1 MGKFHDYLELIRIPG
16 VFTAHADITAG
27 FLIAGG
33 GIEQI
38 GCAAYL
44 LFASSFLYSAGMA
57 LNDYFD
63 YRIDLKERPKRP
75 IPSRRIKRQ
84 EALCLGILLLA
95 TGIFLAYYVRQA
107 SFVISL
113 FLAAFILSYNIG
125 LKKHPWLGPV
135 NMGGCRYLNLLL
147 GLSVLPLSTG
157 SFMIPLLTGI
167 FIFGVTVLSRQE
179 TKVEASFFPVLVSA
193 GTIAVV
199 YALYWLL
206 FITDILSQKP
216 GLILCTLWAILLLVY
231 LSRLIEKRSARDIQ
245 KAVKLLIISL
255 VLLDGIIVSGIRSI
269 YWTILVWILLVP
281 AFITSKKFYIT

>member
-1 MGKFHDYLELIRIPG
+1 MGKLYDYLELVRIPG

-38 GCAAYL
+38 GCTAYL
-44 LFASSFLYSAGMA
+44 LLTSSFLYSAGMA

-63 YRIDLKERPKRP
+63 YRVDLKERPKRP
-75 IPSRRIKRQ
+75 IPSGRIRRQ
-84 EALCLGILLLA
+84 EALCLGIFLLA
-95 TGIFLAYYVRQA
+95 AGIFLAYYVRPA

-113 FLAAFILSYNIG
+113 LLAAFIFLYNAG

-167 FIFGVTVLSRQE
+167 FIFGVTVLSHQE
-179 TKVEASFFPVLVSA
+179 TKVEASFFPVLISA

-216 GLILCTLWAILLLVY
+216 GLILCTLWAIFLLVY

-255 VLLDGIIVSGIRSI
+255 VLLDGIIVSGISAI
-269 YWTILVWILLVP
+269 YWTLLVWILLVP

>member
-1 MGKFHDYLELIRIPG
+1 MGKIYDYLEFVRIPG

-33 GIEQI
+33 GMDQI
-38 GCAAYL
+38 GSATYL
-44 LFASSFLYSAGMA
+44 LLASSFLYSAGMA

-63 YRIDLKERPKRP
+63 YRIDLKERPQRP
-75 IPSRRIKRQ
+75 IPSERIKRQ
-84 EALCLGILLLA
+84 EALCLGVFLLA
-95 TGIFLAYYVRQA
+95 AGIFLAYYVRPA

-113 FLAAFILSYNIG
+113 LLAAFIFLYNAG

-157 SFMIPLLTGI
+157 SFMVPLLTGI

-179 TKVEASFFPVLVSA
+179 TKVKGSSFPVLVSA
-193 GTIAVV
+193 GSIAVV
-199 YALYWLL
+199 YALYWLF
-206 FITDILSQKP
+206 FITDLLSQKA
-216 GLILCTLWAILLLVY
+216 GLILCTLWVILLLVY
-231 LSRLIEKRSARDIQ
+231 LLRLIEKRSAGDIQ

-255 VLLDGIIVSGIRSI
+255 VLLDGIIVSGIRAI

-281 AFITSKKFYIT
+281 AVITSKKFYIT

>member
-1 MGKFHDYLELIRIPG
+1 MGKVHDCLELVRIPG

-33 GIEQI
+33 GLKQI

-44 LFASSFLYSAGMA
+44 LLASSFLYSAGMA

-84 EALCLGILLLA
+84 EALCLGVFLLA
-95 TGIFLAYYVRQA
+95 AGIFAAYFVRPA
-107 SFVISL
+107 SFIISL
-113 FLAAFILSYNIG
+113 ILAAFILSYNMG
-125 LKKHPWLGPV
+125 LKKHPWIGPV

-157 SFMIPLLTGI
+157 SFMVPLLTGI
-167 FIFGVTVLSRQE
+167 FIFGVTVLSSQE
-179 TKVEASFFPVLVSA
+179 TKVKASFFPVLVSA
-193 GTIAVV
+193 GSIAVV
-199 YALYWLL
+199 YALYWLF
-206 FITDILSQKP
+206 FITDLLSEKA

-231 LSRLIEKRSARDIQ
+231 LLRLIEKRSAGDIQ

-255 VLLDGIIVSGIRSI
+255 VLLDGIIVSGIRSV
-269 YWTILVWILLVP
+269 YWPLLVWILLVP

>member
-1 MGKFHDYLELIRIPG
+1 MGKLHDYLELIRIPG

-38 GCAAYL
+38 GCAVYL
-44 LFASSFLYSAGMA
+44 LLASSFLYSAGMA

-63 YRIDLKERPKRP
+63 YRVDLKERPQRP
-75 IPSRRIKRQ
+75 IPSGRIKRQ
-84 EALCLGILLLA
+84 EALCLGVFLLA
-95 TGIFLAYYVRQA
+95 AGIFAAYYVRPA
-107 SFVISL
+107 SFFISL
-113 FLAAFILSYNIG
+113 ILAAFILSYNMG
-125 LKKHPWLGPV
+125 LKKHPWLGPI

-157 SFMIPLLTGI
+157 LFMLPLLTGI

-179 TKVEASFFPVLVSA
+179 TKVEASFFPILISL

-199 YALYWLL
+199 YALYWLF
-206 FITDILSQKP
+206 FITDLLSQKP
-216 GLILCTLWAILLLVY
+216 GLILCTLWMIILIVY
-231 LSRLIEKRSARDIQ
+231 LLRLIEKRSSRDIQ

-255 VLLDGIIVSGIRSI
+255 ILLDGIIVSGIRAI
-269 YWTILVWILLVP
+269 YWPLLVWILLVP
-281 AFITSKKFYIT
+281 AFIISKKFYIT

>member
-1 MGKFHDYLELIRIPG
+1 MGKLYDYLELVRIPG

-38 GCAAYL
+38 GCTAYL
-44 LFASSFLYSAGMA
+44 LLASSFLYSAGMA

-63 YRIDLKERPKRP
+63 YRVDLKERPKRP
-75 IPSRRIKRQ
+75 IPSGRIRRQ
-84 EALCLGILLLA
+84 EALCLGILLLVA
-95 TGIFLAYYVRQA
+95 GIVAAYYVRQA

-113 FLAAFILSYNIG
+113 LLAAFIVSYNIG

-179 TKVEASFFPVLVSA
+179 TKVEASSFSILISA

-199 YALYWLL
+199 YALYWLF
-206 FITDILSQKP
+206 FITDLLSQKP

-231 LSRLIEKRSARDIQ
+231 LLRLIEKRSARDTQ

-255 VLLDGIIVSGIRSI
+255 VLLDGIIVSGIRAI
-269 YWTILVWILLVP
+269 YWPLLVWILLVP

>member
-1 MGKFHDYLELIRIPG
+1 MGKLYDYLELVRIPG

-63 YRIDLKERPKRP
+63 YQIDLKERPKRP

-95 TGIFLAYYVRQA
+95 AGIFAAYYVRPA

-113 FLAAFILSYNIG
+113 LLAAFIFLYNAG
-125 LKKHPWLGPV
+125 LKNHPWLGPV

-179 TKVEASFFPVLVSA
+179 TKVEASFFPVLISA

-199 YALYWLL
+199 YALYWLF
-206 FITDILSQKP
+206 FITDLLSQKP

-255 VLLDGIIVSGIRSI
+255 VLLDGIIVSGISAI
-269 YWTILVWILLVP
+269 YWTLLVWILLVP

>member
-1 MGKFHDYLELIRIPG
+1 MGKVYDYLELVRIPG
-16 VFTAHADITAG
+16 VFTTHADITAG

-44 LFASSFLYSAGMA
+44 LIASSFLYSAGMA

-75 IPSRRIKRQ
+75 IPSGRIKRQ
-84 EALCLGILLLA
+84 EALCLGIFLLA
-95 TGIFLAYYVRQA
+95 AGIFAAYYVRPA
-107 SFVISL
+107 SFIISL
-113 FLAAFILSYNIG
+113 LLAALILLYNMG

-179 TKVEASFFPVLVSA
+179 TKSKRIIHSGSCQPWNHCCCICLVLAFFYNRSPVSKTRLDIMHIVDDYFDS
-193 GTIAVV
+193 
-199 YALYWLL
+199 L
-206 FITDILSQKP
+206 FITTDK
-216 GLILCTLWAILLLVY
+216 
-231 LSRLIEKRSARDIQ
+231 KKSAENIQ

-255 VLLDGIIVSGIRSI
+255 ILLDGIIVSGIRAI
-269 YWTILVWILLVP
+269 YWPLIVWILLVP
-281 AFITSKKFYIT
+281 AFIISKKFYIT

>member
-1 MGKFHDYLELIRIPG
+1 MSKLYDYLELVRIPG
-16 VFTAHADITAG
+16 VFTAQADIAAG

-44 LFASSFLYSAGMA
+44 LLASSFLYSAGMV

-75 IPSRRIKRQ
+75 IPSGRIKRL
-84 EALCLGILLLA
+84 EALCLGILLLIA
-95 TGIFLAYYVRQA
+95 GIVAAYYVRQA

-113 FLAAFILSYNIG
+113 LLAAFIVSYNIG

-167 FIFGVTVLSRQE
+167 FIFGVTVLSHQE
-179 TKVEASFFPVLVSA
+179 TKVEASFFPVLISA

-255 VLLDGIIVSGIRSI
+255 VLLDGIIVSGISAI
-269 YWTILVWILLVP
+269 YWTLLVWILLVP

>member
-1 MGKFHDYLELIRIPG
+1 
-16 VFTAHADITAG
+16 
-27 FLIAGG
+27 
-33 GIEQI
+33 
-38 GCAAYL
+38 
-44 LFASSFLYSAGMA
+44 MA

-63 YRIDLKERPKRP
+63 YKIDLKERSKRP
-75 IPSRRIKRQ
+75 IPSGRINRQ
-84 EALCLGILLLA
+84 EALCLGILLLIA
-95 TGIFLAYYVRQA
+95 GIVAAYYVRQA

-113 FLAAFILSYNIG
+113 LLAAFIVSYNIG

-179 TKVEASFFPVLVSA
+179 TKVEASFFPILISA

-206 FITDILSQKP
+206 FITDILSQKA
-216 GLILCTLWAILLLVY
+216 GLLLCTLWTIFFIVSLL
-231 LSRLIEKRSARDIQ
+231 RLIEKRSAENIQ
-245 KAVKLLIISL
+245 NTVKLLLISL
-255 VLLDGIIVSGIRSI
+255 VLLDGIIVSGISAI
-269 YWTILVWILLVP
+269 YWTLLVWILLVP

>member
-1 MGKFHDYLELIRIPG
+1 MGKLYDYLELVRIPG

-38 GCAAYL
+38 GCTAYL
-44 LFASSFLYSAGMA
+44 LLASSFLYSAGMA

-63 YRIDLKERPKRP
+63 YRVDLKERPKRP
-75 IPSRRIKRQ
+75 IPSGRIRRQ
-84 EALCLGILLLA
+84 EALCLGIFLLA
-95 TGIFLAYYVRQA
+95 AGIFLAYYVRPA

-113 FLAAFILSYNIG
+113 LLAAFIFLYNAG

-179 TKVEASFFPVLVSA
+179 TKIKASFFPVLISA

-255 VLLDGIIVSGIRSI
+255 VLLDGIIVSGISAI
-269 YWTILVWILLVP
+269 YWTLLVWILLVP

>member
-1 MGKFHDYLELIRIPG
+1 MGKVYDYLELVRIPG

-44 LFASSFLYSAGMA
+44 LLASSFLYSAGMA

-63 YRIDLKERPKRP
+63 YQIDLKERPKRP
-75 IPSRRIKRQ
+75 IPSGRIKRQ

-95 TGIFLAYYVRQA
+95 AGIFASYYVRPA
-107 SFVISL
+107 SFIISL
-113 FLAAFILSYNIG
+113 LLVALILLYNMG
-125 LKKHPWLGPV
+125 LKKNPWLGPV

-157 SFMIPLLTGI
+157 SFMVPLLTGI
-167 FIFGVTVLSRQE
+167 FIFGVTVLSSQE

-193 GTIAVV
+193 GSIAAV
-199 YALYWLL
+199 YALYWLF

-216 GLILCTLWAILLLVY
+216 GLILCTLWAILLLVC
-231 LSRLIEKRSARDIQ
+231 LLRLIGKRSAGDIQ

-255 VLLDGIIVSGIRSI
+255 VLLDGIMVSGIRAI
-269 YWTILVWILLVP
+269 YWPLLVWILLVP
-281 AFITSKKFYIT
+281 AVITSKKFYIT